1 MTYRPLRSALYLPA
15 ANARALD
22 KSRSLPVDAL
32 IFDLEDAVAPDEKP
46 AARALLVGELQKGGY
61 DPRLRM
67 VRINAL
73 DTPWGHDDAAAVDPA
88 ATDAILLPKVNGP
101 ADLDALA
108 ALTALPIWA
117 MMETPRGILNA
128 AAIAAH
134 PRLGGMV
141 MGTNDLANDI
151 GSRTTPHREPLMMA
165 LQTCVMAART
175 FGLPIL
181 DGVFNAFKDTAGL
194 TDESEQ
200 GRDMGFDGK
209 TLIHPAQIAT
219 ANAAFAPTDAD
230 IALARRRI
238 AAFEEATRMGKGIAV
253 VDGRIVE
260 GLHIVTAK
268 ATLARAAA
276 IAETESSCS

>member
-1 MTYRPLRSALYLPA
+1 
-15 ANARALD
+15 
-22 KSRSLPVDAL
+22 
-32 IFDLEDAVAPDEKP
+32 
-46 AARALLVGELQKGGY
+46 
-61 DPRLRM
+61 
-67 VRINAL
+67 
-73 DTPWGHDDAAAVDPA
+73 
-88 ATDAILLPKVNGP
+88 
-101 ADLDALA
+101 
-108 ALTALPIWA
+108 
-117 MMETPRGILNA
+117 LNA

-151 GSRTTPHREPLMMA
+151 GSRTAQHREPLMMA

-194 TDESEQ
+194 TDECEQ

-209 TLIHPAQIAT
+209 TLIHPAQIAA

-268 ATLARAAA
+268 ATLARAAV